1 MRKAVLLLLIITKGV
16 NCGFSGDGIVLSCG
30 PALLRTAYNSQ
41 PAVLQVECSVRPG
54 VFVWT
59 TVLALVYYT
68 GIQRPTFVKN
78 TSEFS
83 LHAGI
88 AVVTRFVLS
97 HFCYCSLQRMALR
110 TNKVKQGNLVSF
122 IPF

>member
-68 GIQRPTFVKN
+68 GIQRPTFVKKCGQ
-78 TSEFS
+78 S
-83 LHAGI
+83 
-88 AVVTRFVLS
+88 S
-97 HFCYCSLQRMALR
+97 HFMQGLPSSLGLYFPTFVIALFR
-110 TNKVKQGNLVSF
+110 EWHCAP
-122 IPF
+122 IR